1 MFSNKER
8 LESFVGRS
16 SHFRGDIATKGAIR
30 IDGRVTGNIDADW
43 VIIGDKAF
51 LKGDVS
57 ASGVVVGGSIEGN
70 VRTKELVEIKSKGN
84 IKGNIRTAKL
94 TVMDGGIIDGQI
106 SMSRDDAK
114 VVELSKDR
122 VREA

>member
-16 SHFRGDIATKGAIR
+16 SHFRGDIATKGAVR

-57 ASGVVVGGSIEGN
+57 ASGVVIGGSVEGN
-70 VRTKELVEIKSKGN
+70 VRAKELVEIKSKGTV
-84 IKGNIRTAKL
+84 KGNIKTAKL
-94 TVMDGGIIDGQI
+94 TVIDGGAIDGQI
-106 SMSRDDAK
+106 SMSRDEAK

>member
-8 LESFVGRS
+8 LESFVGKS

-57 ASGVVVGGSIEGN
+57 ASGVVIGGSVEGN
-70 VRTKELVEIKSKGN
+70 VRAKELVEIKNKGTVN
-84 IKGNIRTAKL
+84 GNIRTAKL
-94 TVMDGGIIDGQI
+94 TVIDGGIIDGKI
-106 SMSRDDAK
+106 SMGREEAK
-114 VVELSKDR
+114 VVELTKDR